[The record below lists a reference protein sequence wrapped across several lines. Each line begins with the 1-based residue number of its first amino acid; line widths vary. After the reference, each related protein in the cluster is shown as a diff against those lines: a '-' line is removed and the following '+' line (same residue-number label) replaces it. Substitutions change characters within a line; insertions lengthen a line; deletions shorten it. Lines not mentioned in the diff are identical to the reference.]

1 MKESNFDEE
10 TPAVKIMRKWPSKS
24 AFAAA
29 IGRNP
34 STTFRYLKQ
43 GYPVANDM
51 KALHADIHAAAERD
65 GIELTPE
72 DFVDL
77 RLFKNRAK

>member
-1 MKESNFDEE
+1 MKEAIFDEDL
-10 TPAVKIMRKWPSKS
+10 PAVKLMRKWPSKS

-51 KALHADIHAAAERD
+51 KALYSDIHAAAKRD
-65 GIELTPE
+65 GIELKPE

-77 RLFKNRAK
+77 RLFAK

>member
-1 MKESNFDEE
+1 MEKPDFDDHL
-10 TPAVKIMRKWPSKS
+10 PAVKIMRKWGSNA
-24 AFAAA
+24 AFANAL
-29 IGRNP
+29 GRAP

-51 KALHADIHAAAERD
+51 RALYGDIHTAAKRD
-65 GIELTPE
+65 GIELKPE

-77 RLFKNRAK
+77 RLFAK